1 MFSLKP
7 LISLSLQQMVASLE
21 SQLLIFNPILTAK
34 SSHSK
39 TPLHVHSLIFK
50 LPNFPTK
57 NPALLFSLNSSSS
70 STTTTLAVLQ
80 LLLRHQTP
88 TTTQTRL
95 PSLMSLRTGPGTAA
109 KLSELPGKSLSGGL
123 ALGGPRPKL
132 TYSNA
137 LKRWW
142 CSVEGRWHSNGSSC
156 CQ

>member
-1 MFSLKP
+1 MISLKP

-21 SQLLIFNPILTAK
+21 SQLLIFNPILTA
-34 SSHSK
+34 HSK

-137 LKRWW
+137 LKRFG
-142 CSVEGRWHSNGSSC
+142 C
-156 CQ
+156 